1 MSFQE
6 KVDRFIKD
14 ATPVWH
20 ITYNEVNY
28 RILGIHPKDPR
39 NSPIQNPLLSVRV
52 KPIDDDQLSLVEEIL
67 ARGIFNYDVD
77 KDTLKIKL
85 RDRSKSANDYGD
97 FVRIEFTPDLDPTN
111 LDTSLSILLAQ
122 KVFKVKLLTDAAVAR
137 VSSMLNTPEED
148 PKMRFYITEYNNPNK
163 LLHPIVLP
171 ARVLAEQ
178 REVDIHFDGA
188 DLPQDISIYYIKIFD
203 NIRFEVR

>member
-1 MSFQE
+1 
-6 KVDRFIKD
+6 
-14 ATPVWH
+14 
-20 ITYNEVNY
+20 
-28 RILGIHPKDPR
+28 
-39 NSPIQNPLLSVRV
+39 
-52 KPIDDDQLSLVEEIL
+52 
-67 ARGIFNYDVD
+67 
-77 KDTLKIKL
+77 
-85 RDRSKSANDYGD
+85 
-97 FVRIEFTPDLDPTN
+97 
-111 LDTSLSILLAQ
+111 LLAQ